1 MINQFTQNGYH
12 VPSTLHGAEDT
23 EMHTQDRS
31 NSYFRVGDETA
42 HKQKQA
48 HYIIPGGDKC
58 SGEKYSRMSGK
69 KLRELYG
76 YFRQGFREI
85 FSEMMTVEQ
94 RSV

>member
-1 MINQFTQNGYH
+1 MVNQFTQNGYH
-12 VPSTLHGAEDT
+12 VPNTLHGAEDT

-31 NSYFRVGDETA
+31 NSYFRVGEKTA

-85 FSEMMTVEQ
+85 FSETMTVEQ